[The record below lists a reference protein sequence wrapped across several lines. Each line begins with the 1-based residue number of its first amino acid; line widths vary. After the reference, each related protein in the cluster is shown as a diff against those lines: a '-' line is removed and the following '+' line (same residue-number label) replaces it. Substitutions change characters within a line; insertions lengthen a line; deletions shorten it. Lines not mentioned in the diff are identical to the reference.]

1 MSNLV
6 LLAVVVLI
14 SIYITIRAFIK
25 FRWEYMGWN
34 IFTITYF
41 GGFIGWPLIMTIIA
55 GYPLVVEEIGHNI
68 SILFH
73 IAMIGL
79 PVTAYLMAGG
89 VYKKRKKKFLADI
102 VALLQSPAKNVIS
115 ALQSGGNTLH
125 GVLKTLGE
133 RPE

>member
-6 LLAVVVLI
+6 LFAVVVLI

-34 IFTITYF
+34 VFTITYF
-41 GGFIGWPLIMTIIA
+41 GGFIGWPLITTIIA

-68 SILFH
+68 PILFH

-79 PVTAYLMAGG
+79 PVTAYLMA
-89 VYKKRKKKFLADI
+89 VAMYKREIIDSQYKKKPVGNIYKSARFFSKIAIYIMLLEIICILAI
-102 VALLQSPAKNVIS
+102 
-115 ALQSGGNTLH
+115 
-125 GVLKTLGE
+125 E
-133 RPE
+133 W

>member
-6 LLAVVVLI
+6 LFAVVVLI

-34 IFTITYF
+34 VFTITYF

-68 SILFH
+68 PILFH

-79 PVTAYLMAGG
+79 PVTAYLMA
-89 VYKKRKKKFLADI
+89 VAMYKRENIDSKYKKKPVGNIYKSARFFSKLAKYI
-102 VALLQSPAKNVIS
+102 MLLEIICILAI
-115 ALQSGGNTLH
+115 
-125 GVLKTLGE
+125 E
-133 RPE
+133 W

>member
-34 IFTITYF
+34 VFTITYF

-79 PVTAYLMAGG
+79 PVTAYLMA
-89 VYKKRKKKFLADI
+89 VAMYKREIIDSQYKKPVGNIYKSARFFSKIAIYIMLLEIICILAI
-102 VALLQSPAKNVIS
+102 
-115 ALQSGGNTLH
+115 
-125 GVLKTLGE
+125 E
-133 RPE
+133 W